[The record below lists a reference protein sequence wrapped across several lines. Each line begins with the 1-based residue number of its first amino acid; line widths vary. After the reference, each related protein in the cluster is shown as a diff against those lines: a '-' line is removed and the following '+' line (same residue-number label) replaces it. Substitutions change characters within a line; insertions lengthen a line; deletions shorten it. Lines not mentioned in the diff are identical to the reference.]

1 MADSGR
7 YASHLKATSSKW
19 ARSTRRRS
27 CRRPDPHEHASL
39 SPAGRPLMYCG
50 HTRVSPI
57 DASLC
62 TSPSPNDQ
70 SAKSQSLS
78 TCACCN

>member
-27 CRRPDPHEHASL
+27 CRRADLMSMQSFHPRR
-39 SPAGRPLMYCG
+39 RPINVLWA
-50 HTRVSPI
+50 HPRFT
-57 DASLC
+57 
-62 TSPSPNDQ
+62 N
-70 SAKSQSLS
+70 
-78 TCACCN
+78 